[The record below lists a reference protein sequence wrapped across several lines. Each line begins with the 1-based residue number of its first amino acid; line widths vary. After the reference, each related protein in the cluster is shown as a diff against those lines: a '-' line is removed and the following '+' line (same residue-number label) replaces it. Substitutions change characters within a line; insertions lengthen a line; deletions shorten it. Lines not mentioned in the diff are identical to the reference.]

1 MLSQPNIVSPLVRP
15 NHANSFAGGV
25 QRSPMGPP
33 MSPNVGG
40 GLMPHPRPQH
50 PQHSQHPPRGPSGP
64 PIVPRGT
71 QAALKAEQDLKVW
84 CHIPVSVEYVSVC
97 YSGQFDRDPSMMGE
111 LTHFKFFPPSPSRQS
126 SGLRCSSPLTS
137 SSQSSSSSNS
147 SNSRPRKSAK
157 HLGSIK
163 EENPPSTPQPRITRW
178 EVIAQILTNLP
189 SPRPSPYG
197 LAP

>member
-1 MLSQPNIVSPLVRP
+1 
-15 NHANSFAGGV
+15 
-25 QRSPMGPP
+25 MGPP

-50 PQHSQHPPRGPSGP
+50 SQHVPRGPSGP
-64 PIVPRGT
+64 SIAPRGT
-71 QAALKAEQDLKVW
+71 QAALKAEQDLKV
-84 CHIPVSVEYVSVC
+84 CCYLLVFVESASDCDV
-97 YSGQFDRDPSMMGE
+97 DRV
-111 LTHFKFFPPSPSRQS
+111 FPLPPTRQS

-137 SSQSSSSSNS
+137 SSQSSSSNS

-157 HLGSIK
+157 RLGSIRG
-163 EENPPSTPQPRITRW
+163 ESPLSTPQPQITRP
-178 EVIAQILTNLP
+178 EAIAPILTKPP